1 MQNSI
6 LCILITF
13 KLSFQIIFVLIVLNS
28 FSIHMSKVLTDVCKN
43 ASMYNISMNECFNNK
58 LYCSSKLCRE
68 MVIRVVALKLNERQT
83 QNMFNM
89 LSKALKHI

>member
-1 MQNSI
+1 
-6 LCILITF
+6 
-13 KLSFQIIFVLIVLNS
+13 
-28 FSIHMSKVLTDVCKN
+28 
-43 ASMYNISMNECFNNK
+43 MNKCFNNK

-68 MVIRVVALKLNERQT
+68 IVDRIRVVALKLNERQT

>member
-1 MQNSI
+1 METAPYSLFN
-6 LCILITF
+6 L
-13 KLSFQIIFVLIVLNS
+13 
-28 FSIHMSKVLTDVCKN
+28 HMPKVLPIVCKYVN
-43 ASMYNISMNECFNNK
+43 CVSMNECFNNK

-68 MVIRVVALKLNERQT
+68 IVDRIRVVALKLNERQT